1 MGLKLQ
7 TYYAALRFD
16 IVPGGFSPRCALLV
30 ADRLSTATSKQPSWS
45 AEILLHAAMF
55 LPTAM
60 LHYLCSLASYSRT
73 AATLPPTPLKVG
85 WAHMPSSYAEFFS
98 VALKSVA
105 KLIVLASV
113 LPLVLAL
120 CCYS

>member
-85 WAHMPSSYAEFFS
+85 WAHAELICRVLFRSSQVS
-98 VALKSVA
+98 SKINCVS
-105 KLIVLASV
+105 
-113 LPLVLAL
+113 
-120 CCYS
+120 